1 MAGEYQVVKSIIE
14 YSLPRLVG
22 WSTFMDHALE
32 RSISDSVNN
41 ADSGGGGG
49 SGPYGGGSGS
59 GGSSSS
65 SSSSPFSRGGP
76 RGSVPF

>member
-1 MAGEYQVVKSIIE
+1 MAGEYQVLKSIIE

-41 ADSGGGGG
+41 NADSGGGGGG

-59 GGSSSS
+59 
-65 SSSSPFSRGGP
+65 SPFSRGGP